1 MVFFIFVECLHKVLE
16 EIELLLKV
24 WKKRVNHPFTA
35 HLERKVAEED
45 LSEEPDSGFGVRLRI
60 VLKITAESDE
70 SDERIFFLFFSL
82 VYELA
87 RITTKVTWNQ
97 TLQISDIHSDRKPT
111 SI

>member
-1 MVFFIFVECLHKVLE
+1 M
-16 EIELLLKV
+16 
-24 WKKRVNHPFTA
+24 NHPFTA

-60 VLKITAESDE
+60 VLKITAD

-82 VYELA
+82 VCELA

-97 TLQISDIHSDRKPT
+97 TLQISDIRSDRKPT